1 MGGRMV
7 GNWKFNVFFGLV
19 ALVFTL
25 LFSLPNNTWQT
36 TIFRGSIGFFIFYI
50 LAYLVRAIFFLI
62 ISRKTKQVIA
72 SEIEHENEAAD
83 PLKEEEESN
92 DFTFESQFESIPL
105 HALHKEGKT
114 NNL

>member
-1 MGGRMV
+1 MV
-7 GNWKFNVFFGLV
+7 GNWKFNFFFGLV

-36 TIFRGSIGFFIFYI
+36 TIFRGLIGFFIFYI

-62 ISRKTKQVIA
+62 ISRKTKQVFA
-72 SEIEHENEAAD
+72 SEMEHENEAFD
-83 PLKEEEESN
+83 PFIEEESN
-92 DFTFESQFESIPL
+92 DFTFENQFESIPL